1 MVTLPPLTL
10 QGCESLESVRKYAQS
25 TWPMGLYFCHLSQV
39 VDNFENRQGCYF
51 WAQFSISQPCF
62 HFETWPAD
70 YRKLKPDINVL
81 GRTIHLKILDSQEL

>member
-1 MVTLPPLTL
+1 MTQEAMVTLPPLTL

-51 WAQFSISQPCF
+51 
-62 HFETWPAD
+62 
-70 YRKLKPDINVL
+70 
-81 GRTIHLKILDSQEL
+81 